1 MEKNYRRCICCRKV
15 GHKSEFWRI
24 VRCHRDS
31 VESDGGNRIIQ
42 LDEGMG
48 RSAYLCPTEDCLKL
62 AQKKKR
68 IGRSLRTAIPDEI
81 YQALEKRL
89 TEQSTDPTS

>member
-1 MEKNYRRCICCRKV
+1 MKKNYRRCICCRKV

-24 VRCHRDS
+24 VRCY
-31 VESDGGNRIIQ
+31 DGGTVQ

-48 RSAYLCPTEDCLKL
+48 RSAYLCPTEDCVKL

-68 IGRSLRTAIPDEI
+68 IGRSLRTAVPEGI
-81 YQALEKRL
+81 YQALEERL
-89 TEQSTDPTS
+89 ADRGLVD